1 MIRKIT
7 PGDTGRAAE
16 ILVFNNRMNF
26 YPIFG
31 DIEYSFGYMNV
42 LSLAA
47 ELGNDESFMSNTYI
61 FEDKVVKGLVYV
73 KDCEVIKLFVD
84 TFFQNEGIGSRLLN
98 YAVTEHG
105 ADNLWALEKNTSAL
119 RFYERNG
126 FIPDGERKY
135 EEDTTEF
142 LIHLKRK

>member
-7 PGDTGRAAE
+7 PDDTGRAAE

-31 DIEYSFGYMNV
+31 DIEYSFSHMNV
-42 LSLAA
+42 LSLSK
-47 ELGNDESFMSNTYI
+47 ELSDDRSFMENTYI
-61 FEDKVVKGLVYV
+61 YEDKVIKGLIYV
-73 KDCEVIKLFVD
+73 RNKEIVKLYVD
-84 TFFQNEGIGSRLLN
+84 TFFQNEGIGGKLLR
-98 YAVTEHG
+98 YAVNEHH
-105 ADNLWALEKNTSAL
+105 ADNLWALEKNTAAL

-126 FIPDGERKY
+126 FYPDGERKY

-142 LIHLKRK
+142 IIHLIRR

>member
-1 MIRKIT
+1 VIRKIT
-7 PGDTGRAAE
+7 PDDTGRAAE

-42 LSLAA
+42 LSLSA
-47 ELGNDESFMSNTYI
+47 ELENDEGFMSNTYI

-73 KDCEVIKLFVD
+73 KGHEIIKLFVD
-84 TFFQNEGIGSRLLN
+84 TFFQNEGIGSQLLN
-98 YAVTEHG
+98 YAVTEHD
-105 ADNLWALEKNTSAL
+105 ADNLWALEKNTAAL

-135 EEDTTEF
+135 EDGTSEF
-142 LIHLKRK
+142 IIHLKRR

>member
-7 PGDTGRAAE
+7 PDDTGRAAE

-31 DIEYSFGYMNV
+31 DTEYSFGYMNV
-42 LSLAA
+42 LSLSA
-47 ELGNDESFMSNTYI
+47 ELENDESFMSNTYI
-61 FEDKVVKGLVYV
+61 YEDEVIKGLVYV
-73 KDCEVIKLFVD
+73 KNREIIKLYVD
-84 TFFQNEGIGSRLLN
+84 TFFQNEGIGGKLLR
-98 YAVTEHG
+98 YAMTEHG
-105 ADNLWALEKNTSAL
+105 ANNLWALEKNTAAL

-135 EEDTTEF
+135 EDGTSEF
-142 LIHLKRK
+142 IIHLKRR